1 MYIDFHCH
9 CNSNNQEDISN
20 FVRTYAENDMM
31 GCLSGGLRYGAHD
44 YIKNEDTLAIAKKYP
59 NQLRALA
66 KIDLWDSEINTD
78 IIYKYAD
85 MGFSGFKFIYPY
97 YEYDHDLY
105 MPVYEAAE
113 KTNLP
118 VLFHTGNFRPSQAD
132 TIYRRPVIRNM
143 DPMTLDRIARSF
155 QKLNIVAAHLG
166 TTFWRTQ
173 AAELAKLHAN
183 LYCDLA
189 GNGSWQ
195 MLSAEEIYSYF
206 KSSYPAS
213 GDNKHFRK
221 LIFGSDA
228 YITSTAPMTSGKAN
242 YLMKLKRIGL
252 PSDIIDEIM
261 GGTVAKWLNI

>member
-9 CNSNNQEDISN
+9 CNSNDPQVIAE
-20 FVRTYAENDMM
+20 FVRTYEEHGVI
-31 GCLSGGLRYGAHD
+31 GCLSGGSRYGAHD
-44 YIKNEDTLAIAKKYP
+44 YVPNEETLEIAKKYP
-59 NQLRALA
+59 AQLRALA
-66 KIDLWDSEINTD
+66 KIDLWDSEID
-78 IIYKYAD
+78 ISIIYRYAE

-113 KTNLP
+113 EVGLP
-118 VLFHTGNFRPSQAD
+118 VLFHTGNFRPSEAD
-132 TIYRRPVIRNM
+132 IKYRRPVIRNM

-173 AAELAKLHAN
+173 AAELAKVHAN

-195 MLSAEEIYSYF
+195 MLSAEEIFNYF
-206 KSSYPAS
+206 KSAYPAS
-213 GDNKHFRK
+213 GNNQHFKK
-221 LIFGSDA
+221 LVFGSDS
-228 YITSTAPMTSGKAN
+228 YITTASPMINGKAN
-242 YLMKLKRIGL
+242 YIMKLKRIGL
-252 PSDIIDEIM
+252 PEDVIDAIM
-261 GGTVAKWLNI
+261 GGTVAGWLGI

>member
-9 CNSNNQEDISN
+9 CNSNAPEDIAN
-20 FVRTYAENDMM
+20 FVKTYAENDMI

-44 YIKNEDTLAIAKKYP
+44 YVPNEETLAIAKKHP

-66 KIDLWDSEINTD
+66 RIDLWDSPIDTD
-78 IIYKYAD
+78 IIYRYAD

-105 MPVYEAAE
+105 MPVYEAVE
-113 KTNLP
+113 KTGLP
-118 VLFHTGNFRPSQAD
+118 TLFHTGNFRPSGAD
-132 TIYRRPVIRNM
+132 IKYKRPVLRNM
-143 DPMTLDRIARSF
+143 DPINLDRIARSF

-195 MLSAEEIYSYF
+195 MLSAEEIYEYF
-206 KSSYPAS
+206 KSAYPGS
-213 GDNKHFRK
+213 GDTKHFRK

-228 YITSTAPMTSGKAN
+228 YTSTTAPMINGKAN

-252 PSDIIDEIM
+252 PEDIINDIM